1 MSRIRGG
8 RLYGQLD
15 LLILKILGRG
25 EPLHGLAIADGILQA
40 SGGEL
45 TIEEGA
51 LYPALHRLQRAGL
64 IQGEWRVSTK
74 RYRARFYDLTPKGE
88 KELTRALAEWTR
100 HTGAIG
106 RVLGIAWEELS

>member
-1 MSRIRGG
+1 MARIRGG

-25 EPLHGLAIADGILQA
+25 EPLHGLAIADGIQEA

-45 TIEEGA
+45 SIEEGA
-51 LYPALHRLQRAGL
+51 LYPALHRLQRSGL
-64 IQGEWRVSTK
+64 IEGEWRISTK
-74 RYRARFYDLTPKGE
+74 RYRARFYALTPKGE
-88 KELTRALAEWTR
+88 RELERALAEWTR

-106 RVLGIAWEELS
+106 RVLGIAWEDLS